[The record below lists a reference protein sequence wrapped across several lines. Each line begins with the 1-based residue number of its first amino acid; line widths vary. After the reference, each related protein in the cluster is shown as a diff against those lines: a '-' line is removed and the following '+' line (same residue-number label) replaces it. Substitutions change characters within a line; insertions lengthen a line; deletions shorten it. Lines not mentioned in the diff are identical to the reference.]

1 MVHHGRVGIVAL
13 VLVAA
18 ALPGAAAPSIA
29 ADGGR
34 RVVEGTGYRVAFTE
48 GTADLA
54 LDLRRADGTWEPV
67 TASPAG
73 LSFGVLT
80 PTAACTANGL
90 PVTWVQ
96 VSAGAAV
103 AIAGR
108 VVLDPVGDAVLGLH
122 ILCADAGL
130 LIGAQLEGRDG
141 GQGSLWSPPRLTL
154 VPGRWD
160 GYAFWSQDGLY
171 HAGRVADLSPV
182 PGYAGVS
189 PWETQGET
197 TPALAAEHPALIV
210 RSTASGCGLGVVLVA
225 GNGAWQG
232 SSSFLQRHT
241 PTALYFYTGY
251 TPLPP
256 ATGELRWAWL
266 APFAPGAAAA
276 DAARVQDL
284 LAQAAGL
291 IAAYRPPTLPI
302 PAAAEPV
309 PDFPAHLR
317 RRAPVADIG
326 EAVVYTVNEGT
337 GSDYG
342 LKLARKTG
350 SEVMIRGWFKWNQA
364 PPVSRLAAIP
374 EQAHGFGAL
383 FGGGITC
390 SALYDQENGLT
401 PAQVEGMA
409 TRGPDGALVDAWDQP
424 GLRHGSLSS
433 PAYLDY
439 LLRWCREQIDA
450 GVDYLF
456 MDEHNAALSDK
467 EGYDDASLRDFRA
480 FLLEAHPATR
490 DWADDDPRWQAA
502 FGIDA
507 ADRALCPEGTLA
519 SFDYRAY
526 LKTRGHLPRPQA
538 PENPLA
544 AAWGDFRAWRDD
556 RAWKALTDRIRSYA
570 AEQGRRVLIS
580 ANGIAPYVDLQVLGV
595 WGHWTT
601 RDGHIDL
608 ADDLLPYWRSLV
620 VHGREVA
627 DGRPVPVVLF
637 HDWGFGEPPFP
648 WLAVP
653 PAEREVW
660 MRTRGAE
667 IYAAGAFF
675 AFPVLGPF
683 GCDAGRDGT
692 LRAIARQTAFYAS
705 HRDLYLHSRW
715 LGREGLV
722 TATPQLSLAATW
734 CATPPTLVLHVI
746 NRDIRAGELHPAAG
760 PVLIQVPV
768 ALAPQ
773 SVVGVSPDAEG
784 EFPVAC
790 RASAGGSEVSLSGL
804 QAYTV
809 LQLRY
814 GETPD
819 LSGLIDPTRLWPTK
833 RWARPPRT
841 DFRVLPG
848 GAIEHGA
855 ALGGYLQGMLHTHL
869 RNPPVFT
876 VNAVG
881 PAELRLR
888 VRAAATAGA
897 TLSVGIDAAP
907 ASTLELPDLDGK
919 NSDAPE
925 YDRTVTFPIP
935 AGRHR
940 VTLDNVGGDW
950 LTLDWLEFAGTFAAP
965 DPEAPAPS
973 WSVRSLRNAADRV
986 QIAVEGQV
994 AVIAITCP
1002 SGIGAAELALP
1013 PGQAGAGEVR
1023 IRLRYADGKPF
1034 QRLEGFE
1041 AMIGA
1046 AKQAQRLAK
1055 VGGALEVSLTVP
1067 AAADTLRLS
1076 WVDAYR

>member
-1 MVHHGRVGIVAL
+1 MVSRRLAG
-13 VLVAA
+13 LVATA
-18 ALPGAAAPSIA
+18 IVVASFPGAAAPTVSA
-29 ADGGR
+29 AGGR
-34 RVVEGTGYRVAFTE
+34 RVVEGAGYRVAFAE
-48 GTADLA
+48 GMADLA
-54 LDLRRADGTWEPV
+54 LDVRCADGSWEPV
-67 TASPAG
+67 TASSAG

-80 PTAACTANGL
+80 PTAACTSNGQ

-96 VSAGAAV
+96 AAVGAAV

-108 VVLDPVGDAVLGLH
+108 VVLDPVGDAILSLH

-130 LIGAQLEGRDG
+130 LIGVQFEGENG

-154 VPGRWD
+154 APGRWD
-160 GYAFWSQDGLY
+160 GYAFWSEDGQY
-171 HAGRVADLSPV
+171 HAGRVADLNPV

-189 PWETQGET
+189 PWEPQGDT

-210 RSTASGCGLGVVLVA
+210 RSTASGGGVGVVLVA

-232 SSSFLQRHT
+232 SSSFLQRHS

-251 TPLPP
+251 TPLPT
-256 ATGELRWAWL
+256 ATGGLRWAWL
-266 APFAPGAAAA
+266 APFPPGDAAA

-284 LAQAAGL
+284 LAQTAGL

-309 PDFPAHLR
+309 PDFPASLR
-317 RRAPVADIG
+317 RTTPVAEIA

-337 GSDYG
+337 RSDYG

-364 PPVSRLAAIP
+364 PPVGRLEALP
-374 EQAHGFGAL
+374 QQAHGFGAL

-390 SALYDQENGLT
+390 SALYDTENDLT
-401 PAQVEGMA
+401 PEQVQEMA

-424 GLRHGSLSS
+424 GVRHGSLSS
-433 PAYLDY
+433 PAYLEY

-456 MDEHNAALSDK
+456 MDEHHAALSDK
-467 EGYDDASLRDFRA
+467 EGYDDHSLQDFRT
-480 FLLEAHPATR
+480 FLLEVNPSTR
-490 DWADDDPRWQAA
+490 DWADDDPRWQAS
-502 FGIDA
+502 FSIERM
-507 ADRALCPEGTLA
+507 DRALCPAGTLA

-526 LKTRGHLPRPQA
+526 LKAGGHLERPQA

-544 AAWGDFRAWRDD
+544 AAWGDFRGWRDD

-648 WLAVP
+648 WLAVS

-692 LRAIARQTAFYAS
+692 LRAIARQTAFYAT
-705 HRDLYLHSRW
+705 HRDLYLHGRW

-722 TATPQLSLAATW
+722 TATPHLSLAATW
-734 CATPPTLVLHVI
+734 RAAPPTLVLHVI
-746 NRDIRAGELHPAAG
+746 NRDVRAGELHPAAG

-768 ALAPQ
+768 ALAPLA
-773 SVVGVSPDAEG
+773 VVGVSPDAEG
-784 EFPVAC
+784 EFPLAC
-790 RASAGGSEVSLSGL
+790 RPTPGGSEVSLPGL
-804 QAYTV
+804 QAYSV
-809 LQLRY
+809 VQLRY

-819 LSGLIDPTRLWPTK
+819 LSGLTDPTRLWPVK
-833 RWARPPRT
+833 RWARPPRA

-848 GAIEHGA
+848 GVIEHGA

-869 RNPPVFT
+869 RNPPGFT

-888 VRAAATAGA
+888 VRAVATAGA
-897 TLSVGIDAAP
+897 TLSLGIDAAP
-907 ASTLELPDLDGK
+907 AQTLELPDLDGR

-950 LTLDWLEFAGTFAAP
+950 LVLDWLEFAGTFAAP
-965 DPEAPAPS
+965 DPEAPAPL
-973 WSVRSLRNAADRV
+973 WVVQSVRKAEDRV
-986 QIAVEGQV
+986 QIASEGHA
-994 AVIAITCP
+994 AVIVITCP
-1002 SGIGAAELALP
+1002 SGIGAAEFAL

-1023 IRLRYADGKPF
+1023 IRLRYAEEKPF

-1041 AMIGA
+1041 AMVGA
-1046 AKQAQRLAK
+1046 GKQAHRVAK
-1055 VGGALEVSLTVP
+1055 VAGAIEVSLTVP
-1067 AAADTLRLS
+1067 AGADTLRLS